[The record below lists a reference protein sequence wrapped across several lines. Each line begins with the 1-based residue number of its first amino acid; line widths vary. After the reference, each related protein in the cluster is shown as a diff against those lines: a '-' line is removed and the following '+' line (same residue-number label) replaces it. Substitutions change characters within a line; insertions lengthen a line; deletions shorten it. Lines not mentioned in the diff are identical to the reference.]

1 MLAGAALL
9 AATPGA
15 LACGLEDPSSIS
27 LRRGALN
34 VAFPEALHV
43 GTAVWQAQLAGVLP
57 RDPMLQRDDL
67 APEARDTLRLVKAN
81 ARLRR
86 LVGTFVAAPGG
97 ERPAVSVVLLGPVL
111 WTRFVPGDGVVQSS
125 FHVAGPERNDV
136 VLVTDA
142 AVVEAIVEGR
152 LTLASALEL
161 RLARLYGTPEAIGYA
176 RRWLVAGT

>member
-9 AATPGA
+9 AATPDA
-15 LACGLEDPSSIS
+15 FACGLEDPSSLG

-43 GTAVWQAQLAGVLP
+43 GTAVWEAQLAGVLP

-67 APEARDTLRLVKAN
+67 APEARNTLRLVKAN
-81 ARLRR
+81 ALLRR
-86 LVGTFVAAPGG
+86 LAGTLVAAADG

-111 WTRFVPGDGVVQSS
+111 WTRFVPDDGFIRPS
-125 FHVAGPERNDV
+125 FHVQGPERDDV

-142 AVVEAIVEGR
+142 AVVEAIVEGQ
-152 LTLASALEL
+152 LTLADALER
-161 RLARLYGTPEAIGYA
+161 RLARLYGTPESVANA
-176 RRWLVAGT
+176 RQWLGGS

>member
-15 LACGLEDPSSIS
+15 IACGLEDPSSLG

-43 GTAVWQAQLAGVLP
+43 GTAVWQAQLAGALP

-81 ARLRR
+81 ALLRR
-86 LVGTFVAAPGG
+86 LAGTLVAAADG

-111 WTRFVPGDGVVQSS
+111 WTRFVPDDGFIRPS
-125 FHVAGPERNDV
+125 FHVQGPERDDV

-142 AVVEAIVEGR
+142 AVVEAIVEGQ
-152 LTLASALEL
+152 LTLAGALER
-161 RLARLYGTPEAIGYA
+161 RLARLYGTPESVANA
-176 RRWLVAGT
+176 RQWLGGS

>member
-9 AATPGA
+9 AAAPGA
-15 LACGLEDPSSIS
+15 LACGLEDPSSIA

-57 RDPMLQRDDL
+57 RDPTLQRDDL

-81 ARLRR
+81 ALLRR
-86 LVGTFVAAPGG
+86 LVGTFATAPGG
-97 ERPAVSVVLLGPVL
+97 QHPTVSVVLLGPVL
-111 WTRFVPGDGVVQSS
+111 WTRFVPGDDVVQAS
-125 FHVAGPERNDV
+125 FHVAGPEPNDV
-136 VLVTDA
+136 VLVTDV
-142 AVVEAIVEGR
+142 AVVEAIVDGQ
-152 LTLASALEL
+152 LTLAGALDL
-161 RLARLYGTPEAIGYA
+161 RLARLYGTPESIVHA